1 MSFKR
6 AARRHATKKQAQ
18 QHRPGNERQPTI
30 PADIITKYTGCM
42 KEIKKRT
49 EVVHGFLRGELHAKY
64 LQTTVES
71 MCLQIR
77 KILELIALASLVA
90 NKAEY
95 EKQRKNFHRDW
106 KAEKILET
114 LDEANPQFYPS
125 PSKQV
130 ISPETGEVVEVKP
143 ITSGYLSRT
152 DYKALYHECSQILH
166 ASNPFSGEQQE
177 IQAFLDKTPEWME
190 KIRVL
195 LDYHHVQLIDERVQL
210 WVLMQAKSD
219 GKVHVSEFWRMD

>member
-1 MSFKR
+1 MT
-6 AARRHATKKQAQ
+6 AEH
-18 QHRPGNERQPTI
+18 HRPGNERQPTI
-30 PADIITKYTGCM
+30 PAEMTMYADCM
-42 KEIKKRT
+42 EEIKKRT
-49 EVVHGFLRGELHAKY
+49 EVVDGFLRGELHAKY

-71 MCLQIR
+71 ICLQIR
-77 KILELIALASLVA
+77 KILEFIALASLVA

-106 KAEKILET
+106 RAKHILKT
-114 LDEANPQFYPS
+114 LDKANPQFYPS

-130 ISPETGEVVEVKP
+130 TSPETGKVVEVKP

-152 DYKALYHECSQILH
+152 DFEALYDECSNILH

-195 LDYHHVQLIDERVQL
+195 LNHHQVQLIDERQL
-210 WVLMQAKSD
+210 WVLMQANSD
-219 GKVHVSEFWRMD
+219 GKVHVYEFERVDET